1 MSTVTALPHWDMTV
15 VYPSLESPEFATGF
29 EEVIRQ
35 IDDLVQLF
43 DAHDVGQRVAAP
55 LDDGTVTTFE
65 EVTNQLNRLL
75 ERIETL
81 NAYIAAFVTTDSRNS
96 LAQAKASELQQR
108 QVKVAQ
114 LGTRYAA
121 WIGSLD
127 LPALIERS
135 TMAREH
141 AFPLEQLQVQAQH
154 LMSPQEEA
162 LAAEL
167 RPSGGSAWSRL
178 QGDVS
183 SQLEVPLEV
192 EDEPRLLPMSAVRNL
207 AHDPDRVVRRR
218 AYEAELAAWE
228 RAALPLAAAMNGIKG
243 EVNTLAARRGWAS
256 PLDAALFDSRI
267 DRTTLDAMLGAA
279 EEAFPTFRRYLR
291 AKARVLGVSA
301 LAWYDLFAPVGE
313 DAAAAKR
320 WDFATGSAFIVDRFG
335 AYSPKLAQF
344 AERAFRERWIDAEPR
359 PGKRD
364 GAFCMSLRGDESR
377 ILANYQSSYD
387 AVSTLAHELGHGYH
401 NLCEAGLT
409 PLQRETPMTL
419 AETASI
425 FCETI
430 VREAAM
436 AQTDEQGQFAILEAS
451 LQNSCQIVVDIA
463 SRFRFEERVFGA
475 RRARNLAVEEL
486 NELMLGAQRET
497 YGDGLDA
504 EALHPYMWAVKS
516 HYYSPGRSF
525 YNYPY
530 MFGLLFGLG
539 LYAHYREEPEGFR
552 RGYDDLLASTGRAD
566 AATLAARF
574 GIDIQTRDFWRTSLD
589 MIRLD
594 VDRFETLVARSV
606 PEG

>member
-178 QGDVS
+178 HGDVS
-183 SQLEVPLEV
+183 SQLEVPLKV
-192 EDEPRLLPMSAVRNL
+192 EDELRLLPMSAVRNL
-207 AHDPDRVVRRR
+207 AHDPDRAVRRR

-267 DRTTLDAMLGAA
+267 DRTTLDVMLGAA
-279 EEAFPTFRRYLR
+279 EEEFPTFRRYLR

-320 WDFATGSAFIVDRFG
+320 WNFATGSAFIVDRFG

-552 RGYDDLLASTGRAD
+552 RG
-566 AATLAARF
+566 
-574 GIDIQTRDFWRTSLD
+574 
-589 MIRLD
+589 
-594 VDRFETLVARSV
+594 
-606 PEG
+606 

>member
-207 AHDPDRVVRRR
+207 AHDPDRAVRRR

-267 DRTTLDAMLGAA
+267 DRTTLDVMLGAA

>member
-1 MSTVTALPHWDMTV
+1 MSTVAALPRWDMTV

-29 EEVIRQ
+29 EGVIRQ
-35 IDDLVQLF
+35 IDDLVLLF
-43 DAHDVGQRVAAP
+43 AAYAVGERAP
-55 LDDGTVTTFE
+55 ASLDEATVEAFE
-65 EVTNQLNRLL
+65 AVTNRLNGLW
-75 ERIETL
+75 EQIETL
-81 NAYIAAFVTTDSRNS
+81 NAYIMAFVTTDSRDS
-96 LAQAKASELQQR
+96 LAQAKASELQQHG
-108 QVKVAQ
+108 VKLAQ
-114 LGTRYAA
+114 LDTRYAA

-127 LPALIERS
+127 LPRLTERS
-135 TMAREH
+135 ALAREH
-141 AFPLEQLQVQAQH
+141 AFPLEQLQIQARH

-167 RPSGGSAWSRL
+167 RPSGGSAWGRL
-178 QGDVS
+178 HGDVS
-183 SQLEVPLEV
+183 SQLDVPLEMDG
-192 EDEPRLLPMSAVRNL
+192 ERRILPMSAVRNL
-207 AHDPDRVVRRR
+207 AHDPDRAVRNR
-218 AYEAELAAWE
+218 AYDAELAAWE
-228 RAALPLAAAMNGIKG
+228 RSALPLAAALNGIKG
-243 EVNTLAARRGWAS
+243 EVNTLSSRRGWAS
-256 PLDAALFDSRI
+256 PLDAALFESRI
-267 DRTTLDAMLGAA
+267 DRATLDAMLTAA

-291 AKARVLGVSA
+291 AKARVLGVPA

-313 DAAAAKR
+313 DAAAATR
-320 WDFATGSAFIVDRFG
+320 WDFATGSAFIVERFG
-335 AYSPKLAQF
+335 AYSTKLAEF

-436 AQTDEQGQFAILEAS
+436 AQADEQGQFAILEAS
-451 LQNSCQIVVDIA
+451 LQNSCQVVVDIA
-463 SRFRFEERVFGA
+463 SRFRFEERVFAA
-475 RRARNLAVEEL
+475 RRTRNLAVEEL
-486 NELMLGAQRET
+486 NESMLTAQRET
-497 YGDGLDA
+497 YGDGLDPA
-504 EALHPYMWAVKS
+504 VLHPYMWAVKG
-516 HYYSPGRSF
+516 HYYSPYRSF

-539 LYAHYREEPEGFR
+539 LYARYREDPTGFQ

-566 AATLAARF
+566 AGTLAGRF
-574 GIDIQTRDFWRTSLD
+574 GIDIRTPDFWRSSLEV
-589 MIRLD
+589 IRSD
-594 VDRFETLVARSV
+594 VDQFETLVERTV
-606 PEG
+606 TIR

>member
-267 DRTTLDAMLGAA
+267 DRTTLDAMLGVA

>member
-141 AFPLEQLQVQAQH
+141 AFPLEQLQVRAQH

-267 DRTTLDAMLGAA
+267 DRTTLDVMLGAA

>member
-1 MSTVTALPHWDMTV
+1 MTV

-207 AHDPDRVVRRR
+207 AHDPDRAVRRR

-267 DRTTLDAMLGAA
+267 DRTTLDVMLGAA

>member
-267 DRTTLDAMLGAA
+267 DRTTLDVMLGAA